1 MLHYHRIICNL
12 FRVPWGGGG
21 DRALFSFHDLHIIG
35 CVQTMQIAS
44 LCIILNHDYSSSV
57 QVFILIHC
65 YYIHSL
71 QSPNVDQQ
79 HVVIEFS
86 ESENCFV
93 LQDLN
98 TAQGT
103 YVNDCRVQNAAVR
116 LAPGDILR
124 FGYGGPAYELTV
136 ESPEQVGVISSVSV
150 TMTIR
155 IAIIFLHNIG
165 GVFLASRVPGCH
177 LGTQILKN
185 HPLGHQ
191 KDFVRN
197 F

>member
-1 MLHYHRIICNL
+1 M
-12 FRVPWGGGG
+12 GGGG
-21 DRALFSFHDLHIIG
+21 TGRYSAFMIYMSLGVYKPCKL
-35 CVQTMQIAS
+35 QAS
-44 LCIILNHDYSSSV
+44 VFRVRRFFLMLSPGIILNHDYSSSV

-177 LGTQILKN
+177 LGTQTLKN
-185 HPLGHQ
+185 HSLGHQ